1 MFHTLLLLIAAVGV
15 VHGAPDPL
23 AKCAEGY
30 NIPGVTVRCW
40 DDGTARKCIEGYVYT
55 CVITEFFSHWC
66 VRQADCLLSC
76 ELASSL
82 KLGHLRQTAFATV
95 MAAHI
100 FSCRRHHRR

>member
-1 MFHTLLLLIAAVGV
+1 MSSCSLVEFYDMGRILVLVLLVASVVV

-55 CVITEFFSHWC
+55 CVLT
-66 VRQADCLLSC
+66 D
-76 ELASSL
+76 
-82 KLGHLRQTAFATV
+82 
-95 MAAHI
+95 I
-100 FSCRRHHRR
+100 F